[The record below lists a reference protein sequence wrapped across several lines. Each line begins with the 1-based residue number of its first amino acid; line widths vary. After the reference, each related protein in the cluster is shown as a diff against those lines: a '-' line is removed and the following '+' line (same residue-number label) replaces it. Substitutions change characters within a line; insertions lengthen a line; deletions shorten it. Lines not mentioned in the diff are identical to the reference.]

1 MLALCTDRSQAM
13 TYETVTFE
21 ARDAVGVLTLNRP
34 KLLNAINTKMVQ
46 EINAVLDAVAAD
58 DDIRV
63 LVLAGAGRAFCAG
76 FDLKESAGKERK
88 GPVDWRPELER
99 DFDLI
104 MRFWHL
110 RKPTISAVHGYCLAG
125 GCEMALACDIT
136 IAAEGTMFGEPELRF
151 GSGMIA
157 LLMPWLTGPK
167 QAKELLLTGNDR
179 VPADRAL
186 AIGLINKVVAE
197 GEHLDAALAM
207 ARQIAVMFPETV
219 ALTKMAINRTYEIM
233 GMGAALDMGLDIDV
247 EIESLETPERLKF
260 QDISQREGLKAAIA
274 WRDSRFGESGD
285 GKE

>member
-1 MLALCTDRSQAM
+1 M

-34 KLLNAINTKMVQ
+34 KLLNAIDTKMVQ

-99 DFDLI
+99 DFNLI

-260 QDISQREGLKAAIA
+260 QDISKREGLKAAIA